1 MSVYL
6 PGIPLGTDNL
16 STSQAQML
24 TNFGELNTQFG
35 IDHTPFNNSGVNGNG
50 FHKKVTLPNQSNGSV
65 PVTTAGFGDA
75 FAWQNADD
83 ASLNE
88 NTFPYW
94 NHDTGTVNYSMAP
107 IKAAGVFTI
116 ATPGGAIVTQQALN
130 CSLAR
135 KAGQSQGWYV
145 VTLNTADLTFG
156 LTTGFYYQILV
167 SCFATTGD
175 QNARIINYY
184 NVLDSSFEIIINN
197 SDSTNFSDSNQFN
210 FILIQF

>member
-1 MSVYL
+1 MSTYL

-24 TNFGELNTQFG
+24 TNFGQLNTQFG
-35 IDHTPFNNSGVNGNG
+35 VDHTFLNNSGVNGDG
-50 FHKKVTLPNQSNGSV
+50 FHKKVTLPNLTD
-65 PVTTAGFGDA
+65 TTLPMPEAGFGDA
-75 FAWQNADD
+75 FAWQNAEDD
-83 ASLNE
+83 SVDE

-94 NHDTGTVNYSMAP
+94 NHDTGTVNYPMVP

-116 ATPGGAIVTQQALN
+116 ETFGGAIVTEQALN

-135 KAGQSQGWYV
+135 KAGKPLGWYV
-145 VTLNTADLTFG
+145 VTLNPADLTFG

-167 SCFATTGD
+167 SCFCSTS
-175 QNARIINYY
+175 QNFRVINYQA
-184 NVLDSSFEIIINN
+184 VMDGSFEIIINDN
-197 SDSTNFSDSNQFN
+197 DDDLDDANQFN